1 MKKLIFSITLLT
13 VMATQI
19 KAESLFEST
28 WNTVKTTA
36 ANSGNAVKT
45 FFMGAPE
52 TAMGAPETEVKK
64 ETMQTETKT
73 KMNPVMAKKSKPLY
87 TQQHQEETTT
97 TDHQAAL

>member
-19 KAESLFEST
+19 KAESLFERT
-28 WNTVKTTA
+28 WSTVKTTA
-36 ANSGNAVKT
+36 QNSGNAVKT
-45 FFMGAPE
+45 FF
-52 TAMGAPETEVKK
+52 MGAPETEVKK